1 MQEGAQHEEHHPR
14 SAVDGTQLPSSDPTA
29 SASSER
35 VLPASWPFLSKSNSA
50 VLKWAYSLLA
60 AFMDFMAA
68 GIAKQGAEMLSGK
81 SEV

>member
-1 MQEGAQHEEHHPR
+1 M
-14 SAVDGTQLPSSDPTA
+14 
-29 SASSER
+29 
-35 VLPASWPFLSKSNSA
+35 SKSNSA

-60 AFMDFMAA
+60 AFMDFMDLMAA